1 MPFYTICAAITK
13 QKFSLVP
20 WLMRQKK
27 TAFQGS
33 IINVGVPRDRN
44 FGTPTFFANK
54 ESME

>member
-1 MPFYTICAAITK
+1 LEIAKPAG
-13 QKFSLVP
+13 
-20 WLMRQKK
+20 LMSAGLCISN
-27 TAFQGS
+27 TGS

>member
-1 MPFYTICAAITK
+1 MDTI
-13 QKFSLVP
+13 
-20 WLMRQKK
+20 KK
-27 TAFQGS
+27 SGREPVYKGS

>member
-1 MPFYTICAAITK
+1 LT
-13 QKFSLVP
+13 QN
-20 WLMRQKK
+20 QKK
-27 TAFQGS
+27 SLLEYIQQAFGS

>member
-1 MPFYTICAAITK
+1 VIHI
-13 QKFSLVP
+13 SLKRK
-20 WLMRQKK
+20 LIFKIIKR
-27 TAFQGS
+27 GS

>member
-1 MPFYTICAAITK
+1 MGQARVFTGWWARDGKRDIRK
-13 QKFSLVP
+13 N
-20 WLMRQKK
+20 
-27 TAFQGS
+27 GS